1 MQYIYSIIFYLLS
14 PLFFLYLKKRAKK
27 NPDYNLFWSERFAFK
42 LKNNI
47 SKPIIWI
54 HAVSVGE
61 TRAMVKLVELL
72 EACYPKFTI
81 LITQMTPTGRNTA
94 KNLFPNAYLHYIPYD
109 LPHGVINF
117 YNTFKPKLGLI
128 METEI
133 WPNLIHYAKKFNIP
147 LYLINARLS
156 DKSFEKYNK
165 IKFIITGVLNKF
177 SGILSQDENT
187 LYKFRKL
194 GYINFGQV
202 IGSLKFDNMI
212 EGCENIDEVN
222 FLKQKISDKK
232 VIIFASTRDGEEQQI
247 LANIPNNFPGL
258 IIIVPRH
265 PERFDEVE
273 KLLIEKKAIYQ
284 KRSDNDK
291 LINLDTQVFLGNS
304 MGEMQFYYTLA
315 DLAVIGG
322 SFSDFGSQNLIEP
335 LQMNIP
341 IIIGP
346 STYNFAKISD
356 DAVSYGCAVQVET
369 ISECFKKINELVF
382 SKDDNTYLT
391 LKNNAKKFVE
401 HYQGASQIAFN
412 IIKKHL

>member
-1 MQYIYSIIFYLLS
+1 MRYIYSIVFYLLS

-47 SKPIIWI
+47 AKPIIWI

-61 TRAMVKLVELL
+61 TRAMAKLVELL
-72 EACYPKFTI
+72 ETYYPNFAI

-94 KNLFPNAYLHYIPYD
+94 KNLFPNAHLRYIPYD

-133 WPNLIHYAKKFNIP
+133 WPNLIHYAKQFNIP
-147 LYLINARLS
+147 LYLVNARLS

-165 IKFIITGVLNKF
+165 IKFIITRILNKF
-177 SGILSQDENT
+177 TGILSQDEST
-187 LYKFRKL
+187 LDKFKKL
-194 GYINFGQV
+194 GYVNFGQV
-202 IGSLKFDNMI
+202 IGSFKFDNMVDSYK
-212 EGCENIDEVN
+212 NINKVN
-222 FLKQKISDKK
+222 FLKQKIPAKK
-232 VIIFASTRDGEEQQI
+232 IIIFASTRDGEEQQI
-247 LANIPNNFPGL
+247 LANIPDNFPGL
-258 IIIVPRH
+258 ILIVPRH

-273 KLLIEKKAIYQ
+273 RLLIEKKLKYQ

-291 LINLDTQVFLGNS
+291 VINFDTQVFLGDS
-304 MGEMQFYYTLA
+304 MGEMQFYYALS

-322 SFSDFGSQNLIEP
+322 SFSDFGSQNLLEP
-335 LQMNIP
+335 LQMDIP
-341 IIIGP
+341 VIIGP
-346 STYNFAKISD
+346 SIYNFAKISV
-356 DAVSYGCAVQVET
+356 DAVSYGCVIQVKT
-369 ISECFKKINELVF
+369 ILECFKIIDELFF
-382 SKDDNTYLT
+382 SEDNTRYLT
-391 LKNNAKKFVE
+391 LKNNARNFIESYK
-401 HYQGASQIAFN
+401 GASQIAFT